1 MRPTASSYFSPPLL
15 SLTCPEVRALQPI
28 TEGSADLGGKGTS
41 VPIPPSLTRG
51 WRRQGGISP
60 TPTGRSH
67 PIPGELLGGKGPN
80 GEGPLQERGGGRGR
94 SPGAEARPGQA
105 EAGGRVDGEQE
116 AAERQPHCKGTPS
129 PGPGAR
135 RTSLTLEASCCC
147 LQGIESPPPTAPL
160 SLKPGE
166 KCGLTIRGSLQLGTA
181 LPSSNE
187 KKISDQRSSEG
198 EKPFSCHLC
207 PQCSQDI
214 SAMTKHLR
222 THGPAPH
229 CCPLCQAGSP
239 SVAATQAHIRS
250 HPPGQLPGWTMQST
264 FLSSSSRP
272 PLPPLLGPPENR
284 ILQPL

>member
-1 MRPTASSYFSPPLL
+1 MCYRLHGEKQRTLVDIAGVTNPRGGY
-15 SLTCPEVRALQPI
+15 LQ
-28 TEGSADLGGKGTS
+28 SRRL
-41 VPIPPSLTRG
+41 VPVG
-51 WRRQGGISP
+51 VISP
-60 TPTGRSH
+60 SELQGTHFSFCYIFVHVMLTMCVLQGSVLCPLFSSLYSH
-67 PIPGELLGGKGPN
+67 LT
-80 GEGPLQERGGGRGR
+80 
-94 SPGAEARPGQA
+94 
-105 EAGGRVDGEQE
+105 
-116 AAERQPHCKGTPS
+116 QPHCKGTPS

-147 LQGIESPPPTAPL
+147 LQ
-160 SLKPGE
+160 
-166 KCGLTIRGSLQLGTA
+166 GSLQLGTA